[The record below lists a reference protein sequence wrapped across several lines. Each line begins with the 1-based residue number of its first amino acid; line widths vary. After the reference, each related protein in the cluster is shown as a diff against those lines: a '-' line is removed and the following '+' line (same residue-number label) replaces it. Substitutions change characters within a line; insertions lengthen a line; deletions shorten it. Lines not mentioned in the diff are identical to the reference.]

1 MRTHYC
7 GRVDETSIGKAVTV
21 AGWAQRRRDHG
32 GVIFVDLRD
41 REGLLQIVFDPDKA
55 DVFAAA
61 ERVRN
66 EFVLK
71 VTGLVRARPPG
82 TANANL
88 KSGQVEVL
96 CQELEILNRSE
107 PLPFQ
112 LDETVSEEVRLRFRY
127 LDLRREEMRERLL
140 LRHRI
145 TRAMRHYL
153 DEAGFVDIETPML
166 SKATPEGARD
176 YLVPSRTHAGKFF
189 ALPQSPQI
197 YKQLLMISGFD
208 RYYQIVRC
216 FRDEDLRADRQPEFT
231 QLDIETSFLDQAEI
245 QHLMEGL
252 IHHLF
257 KQVLGVELPSPMP
270 RMSYAE
276 AMRRYGSDKP
286 DLRVPLE
293 LVDVA
298 DLVKG
303 CDFKVF
309 AGPAAD
315 PRGRV
320 AALCVPQGGKL
331 SRKEIDEYT
340 AHVARYGAK
349 GLAYIKVNELAKG
362 REGLQ
367 SPILKFLSDSAISGI
382 MQRVAA
388 KDGDLIFFGADS
400 GKVVSDA
407 LGALRLKVGQDLKL
421 VAAGWRPLWV
431 VDFPMFE
438 WDEEAKRWQAMHH
451 PFTSPANLDSAAL
464 TANPGEAIAKAYDM
478 VLNGSEIG
486 GGSVRIHN
494 QELQSAVFDL
504 LGISA
509 ARGSREIRFL
519 ARCAQI
525 RGAAA
530 WRHCIWSRSTRD
542 ADGGRRQHPRRDR
555 LSQDSNGCGPVD
567 GCAHRGKRSSASGT
581 AHSRAYAAEDRL
593 TLAAVSPARIRL
605 DRNLYR
611 GRRFSAARAPAAA
624 GVLAI
629 RDGQPRMG

>member
-7 GRVDETSIGKAVTV
+7 GQVNESLIGQTVTV

-41 REGLLQIVFDPDKA
+41 REGLLQIVFDPDRA
-55 DVFAAA
+55 HVFAMA

-66 EFVLK
+66 
-71 VTGLVRARPPG
+71 VTGKVRARPPG
-82 TANANL
+82 TANTHL
-88 KSGQVEVL
+88 KSGQVELL

-112 LDETVSEEVRLRFRY
+112 LDEHVSEEVRLRYRY

-153 DEAGFVDIETPML
+153 DDAGFVDIETPML

-176 YLVPSRTHAGKFF
+176 YLVPSRTHPGKFF

-231 QLDIETSFLDQAEI
+231 QLDIETSFLDQGQI
-245 QHLMEGL
+245 QELMEGL
-252 IHHLF
+252 VRHLF
-257 KQVLGVELPSPMP
+257 EEVLDVNLPDPIP

-286 DLRVPLE
+286 DLRVSLE

-298 DLVKG
+298 DLVRG

-315 PRGRV
+315 PLGRV
-320 AALCVPQGGKL
+320 AALRVPQGGKL
-331 SRKEIDEYT
+331 SRKEIDDYT
-340 AHVARYGAK
+340 AFVARYGAK
-349 GLAYIKVNELAKG
+349 GLAYVKVNELAKG

-367 SPILKFLSDSAISGI
+367 SPILKFLSDAAVTGI
-382 MQRVAA
+382 LQRTGAA
-388 KDGDLIFFGADS
+388 DGDLIFFGADT

-421 VAAGWRPLWV
+421 VGAGWRPLWV

-438 WDEEAKRWQAMHH
+438 WDPESKRWQAMHH
-451 PFTSPANLDSAAL
+451 PFTSPVNLDYAAL
-464 TANPGEAIAKAYDM
+464 AASPGEAIAKAYDL

-494 QELQSAVFDL
+494 QELQSVVFDL
-504 LGISA
+504 LGISPEE
-509 ARGSREIRFL
+509 ARLKFGFL
-519 ARCAQI
+519 LDALKF
-525 RGAAA
+525 GAPP
-530 WRHCIWSRSTRD
+530 H
-542 ADGGRRQHPRRDR
+542 GGIAFGLDR
-555 LSQDSNGCGPVD
+555 LAMLMAGADS
-567 GCAHRGKRSSASGT
+567 
-581 AHSRAYAAEDRL
+581 
-593 TLAAVSPARIRL
+593 
-605 DRNLYR
+605 
-611 GRRFSAARAPAAA
+611 
-624 GVLAI
+624 I
-629 RDGQPRMG
+629 RDVIAFPKTQTAADLLMDAPTEVSEAQLKELHIRVRTAPKIE